1 MFILQINV
9 GLVELNNEHNELK
22 IKRASSLPISVR
34 KSATDVTVR
43 SVAVEKHLAPKHNEL
58 KIKRASSLPI
68 SVRKSATDVTV
79 RSVAVEKHLAH
90 NKSLRVETNE
100 LKRPN
105 GFSCIPIWRLY
116 VTSQA
121 QESVFLLKS
130 TKSPPGS
137 HTTISICIC
146 AEGETMKVINFF
158 FLSHK

>member
-1 MFILQINV
+1 MFSGSLGRGNRAKFSLGNETTTPRLLFILQINV

-90 NKSLRVETNE
+90 NKSLRSSGD
-100 LKRPN
+100 K
-105 GFSCIPIWRLY
+105 
-116 VTSQA
+116 
-121 QESVFLLKS
+121 
-130 TKSPPGS
+130 
-137 HTTISICIC
+137 
-146 AEGETMKVINFF
+146 
-158 FLSHK
+158 